1 MHPTIIIAAFLA
13 SVATSSPVSVTRSEA
28 TLPFTGNLALPKEYN
43 STAWVPGTV
52 LKAHEVVLFGENRAE
67 VVHQDVWTDL
77 IEPQL
82 NQLHAVD
89 ADATDNIISTRDE
102 HWDEKRECQV
112 ITSAVTDKTE
122 NFVGWDVQ
130 MSPVV
135 SPLKTAELSIQV
147 QANTR
152 FLKIHGVGT
161 RTTVTVTQGYSV
173 TNGLTVGAGLDYT
186 FVKDVLKG
194 ALEIDYS
201 HSWTTTYQAAMAY
214 EVTPNYSGT
223 IVTKPTVT
231 RRSGRILKGCIGAQT
246 SQGDFQATSHQ
257 EGQRGGLTW
266 VQGNI
271 SLCQRQIADGA
282 PLARCNGGG
291 NFI

>member
-13 SVATSSPVSVTRSEA
+13 SVATSSPVSVPRSEA
-28 TLPFTGNLALPKEYN
+28 TLPFTGDLALPKEYN

-52 LKAHEVVLFGENRAE
+52 LKAHEVLLFGENRAE

-122 NFVGWDVQ
+122 NFVDWDVQ
-130 MSPVV
+130 MSPV
-135 SPLKTAELSIQV
+135 
-147 QANTR
+147 
-152 FLKIHGVGT
+152 IHGVGA

-186 FVKDVLKG
+186 FVKDVLQG
-194 ALEIDYS
+194 ALKIDYS
-201 HSWTTTYQAAMAY
+201 HSWTTTYQASMAY
-214 EVTPNYSGT
+214 EVTAGYSGT

-246 SQGDFQATSHQ
+246 SQGDFQATSHE